1 MSFIKFIISKPF
13 LRNTGMIA
21 ATLILLLTITFVSL
35 NIYTH
40 HGEANPLPDFSG
52 LTESQ
57 FKDVVKK
64 HDLRYK
70 IIDSVHINNK
80 LPGVVVEQ
88 TPNVGEKVK
97 RNRTIFF
104 TINSYTKEKVQMPNV
119 VEASLRDAKVTL
131 ESYGLK
137 TGKIIY
143 VPSEYTN
150 LVMGQMYKGKPIER
164 GTTIP
169 KGSRIDLMIGKGLS
183 NKKTNVPDLIEL
195 SIEKAE
201 QTCLNTSLNIGAII
215 CDSTIVTGEDSTSAF
230 VWKQRP
236 EAEEGTHLF
245 LGSSIDIWITLD
257 SAKILPDSLA
267 LELLQTESGQ
277 DSIISE
283 ENNE

>member
-13 LRNTGMIA
+13 LKNLGMIA
-21 ATLILLLTITFVSL
+21 VTLLLLLTITFVSL

-64 HDLRYK
+64 HNLRYK
-70 IIDSVHINNK
+70 IIDSVHIADK
-80 LPGVVVEQ
+80 LPGVVIEQ

-150 LVMGQMYKGKPIER
+150 LVMGQMYRGKPIER
-164 GTTIP
+164 GITIP

-183 NKKTNVPDLIEL
+183 NKKTNIPDLTEL

-215 CDSTIVTGEDSTSAF
+215 CDSSIVTGADSASAF

-236 EAEEGTHLF
+236 EAKEGKRLF
-245 LGSSIDIWITLD
+245 LGSSIDIWISLD

-267 LELLQTESGQ
+267 TELLQTELGQ

-283 ENNE
+283 KSNE

>member
-13 LRNTGMIA
+13 LKNTGMIA

-88 TPNVGEKVK
+88 TPNAGEKVK
-97 RNRTIFF
+97 QNRTIFF

>member
-1 MSFIKFIISKPF
+1 MSFIKFIISKSF
-13 LRNTGMIA
+13 LKNLGMIV
-21 ATLILLLTITFVSL
+21 ATIILLLTIIFVSL

-57 FKDVVKK
+57 FKDVIKK
-64 HDLRYK
+64 SDLRYK
-70 IIDSVHINNK
+70 IIDSVHIADK
-80 LPGVVVEQ
+80 LPGVVIEQ

-104 TINSYTKEKVQMPNV
+104 TINSYTQEKVQMPNV
-119 VEASLRDAKVTL
+119 VESSFRDAKVTL

-164 GTTIP
+164 GILIP

-183 NKKTNVPDLIEL
+183 NRKTNVPDLKEL
-195 SIEKAE
+195 SLKKAE

-215 CDSTIVTGEDSTSAF
+215 CDSTIVTAEDSATAF
-230 VWKQRP
+230 VWKQKP
-236 EAEEGTHLF
+236 EAKDGTQLF
-245 LGSSIDIWITLD
+245 LGSSIDIWISLD
-257 SAKILPDSLA
+257 TAKILPNSLA
-267 LELLQTESGQ
+267 KKLLQSGSEI
-277 DSIISE
+277 DALISE
-283 ENNE
+283 DSNE